1 MSTQPTPF
9 GWKPAPL
16 ADADARVTAFYQPP
30 SGGLRTDLT
39 ATDIVKIVRS
49 EAGRLWVD
57 VDCHHTTWWL
67 ALAETIGFH
76 PLTIEDTLSPES
88 RVKTEEY
95 EDFLFVVCRDAQ
107 FAADTPDPYDFA
119 TSNLYLFIG
128 RSYLITVH
136 ALPSRATETLRE
148 RLATGPELMS
158 RGVDYLA
165 YAILDT
171 LTDLY
176 FPLLDQLDHFV
187 DQLETDI
194 FSRANPTETLERIF
208 ELKRTLLALR
218 RHQAPMREIT
228 SALANRPTPYLQPS
242 TQIYIRDVY
251 DHVVRQVESIETYR
265 DLLTG
270 ALEVHFSVLSNRT
283 NEIMKALAIVG
294 TFLLPATWVASIY
307 GMNFEWMPFLHE
319 PRGFWVAF
327 AAMFAVS
334 FAVLGYLKLRKWI

>member
-9 GWKPAPL
+9 GWHPAPL
-16 ADADARVTAFYQPP
+16 ADSDGRVTAFYQAP
-30 SGGLRTDLT
+30 SGELRTALT
-39 ATDIVKIVRS
+39 ATDIVKVVRS
-49 EAGRLWVD
+49 ETGRLWVD

-88 RVKTEEY
+88 RVKVEEY
-95 EDFLFVVCRDAQ
+95 GDFLFVVCRDAQ
-107 FAADTPDPYDFA
+107 FNVDTPDPYDFA

-128 RSYLITVH
+128 RTYLITVH

-148 RLATGPELMS
+148 RLVSGPELMN

-187 DQLETDI
+187 DQLEADI
-194 FSRANPTETLERIF
+194 FSSADPTETLARIF

-228 SALANRPTPYLQPS
+228 ATLANRPTAYLQPA
-242 TQIYIRDVY
+242 TQLYFRDVY

-283 NEIMKALAIVG
+283 NEIMKALAMVG
-294 TFLLPATWVASIY
+294 TFLLPATWIASIY
-307 GMNFEWMPFLHE
+307 GMNFESMPFLHE
-319 PRGFWVAF
+319 AGGFWIAMV
-327 AAMFAVS
+327 AMFSVS
-334 FAVLGYLKLRKWI
+334 LGLLAYLKYRKWI